1 MKGRSWVIIVGIV
14 AVSVVAAGGLWVYDS
29 AAATAGPVGVVAAN
43 GRVEIEEVRVAP
55 GTGGRVE
62 RIVFPEGYR
71 VGPGDTLALLD
82 RRVAEAGVA
91 GASSAVAA
99 ARAGAVAAEQ
109 RARALESQLELA
121 RIEAQRYRRLYERDA
136 APRQAAE
143 QAEAALAR
151 LENET
156 RAARA
161 GRSLA
166 EEEVGLARARLDA
179 ARFELD
185 ETVLVSPAAGVV
197 SKVLVRQG
205 ETAAPGWPVV
215 ALRHA
220 GEARLNVYL
229 PVEAAGRVGPGSAA
243 RIYVDAYP
251 ERVFEGHV
259 ERIADEAEFTPRD
272 IHMPDE
278 RSSLVY
284 EVVLRVIDPAGALKD
299 GFPADA
305 WIRWDDAE
313 PWPDRAPW

>member
-1 MKGRSWVIIVGIV
+1 MKGRSWAMIVGIV

-29 AAATAGPVGVVAAN
+29 AAATADPAGVVAAN
-43 GRVEIEEVRVAP
+43 GRIEIEEVRVGP

-62 RIVFPEGYR
+62 RIVHPEGHR
-71 VGPGDTLALLD
+71 IEPGDTLALLD
-82 RRVAEAGVA
+82 RRAAEAHVM
-91 GASSAVAA
+91 GARSAVAA
-99 ARAGAVAAEQ
+99 ARTGVVAAEG

-121 RIEAQRYRRLYERDA
+121 RVEARRYRRLYDRDA
-136 APRQAAE
+136 SPRQAAE

-161 GRSLA
+161 GGSMAEDQVSLA
-166 EEEVGLARARLDA
+166 LARLDA
-179 ARFELD
+179 ALFELD
-185 ETVLVSPAAGVV
+185 ETVLRSPAAGVV
-197 SKVLVRQG
+197 SQVLVRQG
-205 ETAAPGWPVV
+205 EIAAPGWPVLAV
-215 ALRHA
+215 RLA
-220 GEARLNVYL
+220 GEARLKVYL
-229 PVEAAGRVGPGSAA
+229 PVGAAGRVAPGSDA

-251 ERVFEGHV
+251 ERVFEGSV

-284 EVVLRVIDPAGALKD
+284 EVVLRVIDADGALKD

-305 WIRWDDAE
+305 WIRWDGSEA
-313 PWPDRAPW
+313 WPDRAPW